1 MAVVLIF
8 VFTIIFIALSV
19 PIGISIGLSTLLAMM
34 MTGNVGTAL
43 IAQKAFTGVDS
54 FTLLAIPL
62 FILSGQLM
70 TYGGIS
76 KRLVK
81 VADDL
86 IGFVTGGNAMVT
98 TVACM
103 FFSAISGSAPA
114 TASAI
119 GSFMIPEMK
128 KRNYSGGF
136 ACAITACAGSIG
148 VIIPPSVAFVIYGN
162 AVGVS
167 ITDLFVAG
175 IIPGILVGVGLMV
188 VSHFVCKKNGWMGNP
203 ERACLR
209 QFLIDLKDAF
219 WAILMPVIML
229 GGIYAGGFT
238 PTEAAVIS
246 VVYAFFVSMFIYREL
261 TWKQLIDACIS
272 TALING
278 ATSFMIALSA
288 SFANY
293 LTMQQVAAKAVN
305 FIGGLNVNKVFVFML
320 VLLLLLFVGCFID
333 SISSTVIL
341 APILLPIMQSYG
353 MGGVQF
359 GIMMTIALC
368 VGFVTPP
375 YGCNLFVASGIGKTP
390 LEETAKA
397 SIPMIASMLFIT
409 LCVMFIEPL
418 SMMFLS

>member
-8 VFTIIFIALSV
+8 VFTIVFIALSV

-62 FILSGQLM
+62 FILSGQHM

-86 IGFVTGGNAMVT
+86 IGFVTGGYAMVT

-175 IIPGILVGVGLMV
+175 VIPGILVGVGLMV

-229 GGIYAGGFT
+229 GGIYAGVFT

>member
-1 MAVVLIF
+1 
-8 VFTIIFIALSV
+8 
-19 PIGISIGLSTLLAMM
+19 MM

-86 IGFVTGGNAMVT
+86 IGFVTGGYAMVT

-175 IIPGILVGVGLMV
+175 VIPGILVGVGLMV

-229 GGIYAGGFT
+229 GGIYAGVFT

>member
-1 MAVVLIF
+1 MVVALIF
-8 VFTIIFIALSV
+8 ILTVLFIALSL
-19 PIGISIGLSTLLAMM
+19 PIGISIGLSTLLTMQL
-34 MTGNVGTAL
+34 TGNVNTAL
-43 IAQKAFTGVDS
+43 IAQKAFSGVDS

-62 FILSGQLM
+62 FILGGQLM

-76 KRLVK
+76 KRLVR

-86 IGFVTGGNAMVT
+86 IGFVTGGYAMVT

-128 KRNYSGGF
+128 KKNYSGGF

-175 IIPGILVGVGLMV
+175 VVPGILVGLGLML
-188 VSHFVCKKNGWMGNP
+188 VSHFVCKKNGWMGNT
-203 ERACLR
+203 ERASLKQILADC
-209 QFLIDLKDAF
+209 KDAI

-229 GGIYAGGFT
+229 GGIYAGIFT
-238 PTEAAVIS
+238 PTEAAVVS
-246 VVYAFFVSMFIYREL
+246 VVYAFLVSKFIYHEL
-261 TWKQLIDACIS
+261 TWKQLMDACLS

-305 FIGGLNVNKVFVFML
+305 FIGGLNVNGVVIGL
-320 VLLLLLFVGCFID
+320 IVLMLLLFVGCFID

-353 MGGVQF
+353 MSGVQF

-397 SIPMIASMLFIT
+397 AVPLIFSMLVVT
-409 LCVMFIEPL
+409 LMVMFIKPL
-418 SMMFLS
+418 TMMFL

>member
-8 VFTIIFIALSV
+8 VFTIVFIALSV

-86 IGFVTGGNAMVT
+86 IGFVTGGYEMVT

-175 IIPGILVGVGLMV
+175 VIPGILVGIGLMV

-229 GGIYAGGFT
+229 GGIYAGVFT

-246 VVYAFFVSMFIYREL
+246 VVYAFLVSMFIYREL

>member
-8 VFTIIFIALSV
+8 VFTIVFIALSV

-86 IGFVTGGNAMVT
+86 IGFVTGGYAMVT

-175 IIPGILVGVGLMV
+175 VIPGILVGVGLMV

-229 GGIYAGGFT
+229 GGIYAGVFT

-261 TWKQLIDACIS
+261 TWKQLIDSCIS

>member
-8 VFTIIFIALSV
+8 VFTIVFIALSV

-86 IGFVTGGNAMVT
+86 IGFVTGGYAMVT

-175 IIPGILVGVGLMV
+175 VIPGILVGVGLMV

-229 GGIYAGGFT
+229 GGIYAGVFT

-293 LTMQQVAAKAVN
+293 LTM
-305 FIGGLNVNKVFVFML
+305 
-320 VLLLLLFVGCFID
+320 
-333 SISSTVIL
+333 
-341 APILLPIMQSYG
+341 
-353 MGGVQF
+353 
-359 GIMMTIALC
+359 
-368 VGFVTPP
+368 
-375 YGCNLFVASGIGKTP
+375 
-390 LEETAKA
+390 
-397 SIPMIASMLFIT
+397 
-409 LCVMFIEPL
+409 
-418 SMMFLS
+418 

>member
-8 VFTIIFIALSV
+8 VFTIVFIALSV

-86 IGFVTGGNAMVT
+86 IGFVTGGYAMVT

-175 IIPGILVGVGLMV
+175 VIPGILVGIGLMV

-229 GGIYAGGFT
+229 GGIYAGVFT

-246 VVYAFFVSMFIYREL
+246 VVYAFLVSMFIYREL

>member
-1 MAVVLIF
+1 MVVALIF
-8 VFTIIFIALSV
+8 ILTVVFIALSL
-19 PIGISIGLSTLLAMM
+19 PIGVSIGLSTLISMQV
-34 MTGNVGTAL
+34 TGSVGTAI
-43 IAQKAFTGVDS
+43 IAQKAFAGVDS

-62 FILSGQLM
+62 FILGGQLM

-76 KRLVK
+76 RRLVR
-81 VADDL
+81 VADDF
-86 IGFVTGGNAMVT
+86 IGFVTGGYAMVT

-128 KRNYSGGF
+128 KKKYSGGF

-175 IIPGILVGVGLMV
+175 VIPGILVGVGLMI
-188 VSHFVCKKNGWMGNP
+188 VSHFICKKNGWMGNA
-203 ERACLR
+203 ERASARQILR
-209 QFLIDLKDAF
+209 DLKDAV

-229 GGIYAGGFT
+229 GGIYAGIFT
-238 PTEAAVIS
+238 PTEAAVVS
-246 VVYAFFVSMFIYREL
+246 VVYAFLVSKFIYREL
-261 TWKQLIDACIS
+261 TWKQLVDACLS

-288 SFANY
+288 AFANY
-293 LTMQQVAAKAVN
+293 LTMQQVAAKAVA
-305 FIGGLNVNKVFVFML
+305 FIGGLNVNGVLITLIVL
-320 VLLLLLFVGCFID
+320 VLLLFVGCFID
-333 SISSTVIL
+333 SVSSTVIL
-341 APILLPIMQSYG
+341 APILLPIMESCG
-353 MGGVQF
+353 MSGVQF

-397 SIPMIASMLFIT
+397 ALPLIGSMLVVTLMTAFIKSLT
-409 LCVMFIEPL
+409 ML
-418 SMMFLS
+418 FL

>member
-1 MAVVLIF
+1 MVVALIF
-8 VFTIIFIALSV
+8 VLTIVFIALSV
-19 PIGISIGLSTLLAMM
+19 PIGVSIGLSTLITMSV
-34 MTGNVGTAL
+34 TGNVGTAL

-81 VADDL
+81 VADDV
-86 IGFVTGGNAMVT
+86 IGFVTGGYAMVT

-167 ITDLFVAG
+167 ITELFVAG
-175 IIPGILVGVGLMV
+175 VIPGIMVGVGLMI

-203 ERACLR
+203 ERATLR
-209 QFLIDLKDAF
+209 QFLRDLKDAF

-229 GGIYAGGFT
+229 GGIYAGIFT

-246 VVYAFFVSMFIYREL
+246 VVYAFIVSMLIYREL
-261 TWKQLIDACIS
+261 TWKQLIDACMS

-293 LTMQQVAAKAVN
+293 LTMQQVAAKAVS
-305 FIGGLNVNKVFVFML
+305 FIGGLNINKVFVFML

-397 SIPMIASMLFIT
+397 SIPMLASMLVVT
-409 LCVMFIEPL
+409 LLVMFIEPL

>member
-1 MAVVLIF
+1 MAVALIF
-8 VFTIIFIALSV
+8 VFTIVFIALSV

-86 IGFVTGGNAMVT
+86 IGFVTGGYAMVT

-175 IIPGILVGVGLMV
+175 VIPGILVGVGLMV

-229 GGIYAGGFT
+229 GGIYAGVFT

>member
-1 MAVVLIF
+1 M
-8 VFTIIFIALSV
+8 
-19 PIGISIGLSTLLAMM
+19 
-34 MTGNVGTAL
+34 
-43 IAQKAFTGVDS
+43 
-54 FTLLAIPL
+54 
-62 FILSGQLM
+62 
-70 TYGGIS
+70 
-76 KRLVK
+76 
-81 VADDL
+81 
-86 IGFVTGGNAMVT
+86 
-98 TVACM
+98 
-103 FFSAISGSAPA
+103 
-114 TASAI
+114 
-119 GSFMIPEMK
+119 
-128 KRNYSGGF
+128 
-136 ACAITACAGSIG
+136 
-148 VIIPPSVAFVIYGN
+148 
-162 AVGVS
+162 
-167 ITDLFVAG
+167 
-175 IIPGILVGVGLMV
+175 
-188 VSHFVCKKNGWMGNP
+188 
-203 ERACLR
+203 
-209 QFLIDLKDAF
+209 IDLKDAF

-229 GGIYAGGFT
+229 GGIYAGVFT

>member
-1 MAVVLIF
+1 MVVALIF
-8 VFTIIFIALSV
+8 ILTIVFIALSL
-19 PIGISIGLSTLLAMM
+19 PIGISIGLSTLITMQ

-43 IAQKAFTGVDS
+43 IAQKAFAGVDS

-81 VADDL
+81 VADDFV
-86 IGFVTGGNAMVT
+86 GFVTGGYAMVT
-98 TVACM
+98 TLACM

-128 KRNYSGGF
+128 KQKYSGGF

-167 ITDLFVAG
+167 ITELFVSG
-175 IIPGILVGVGLMV
+175 FVPGILVGLGLMI
-188 VSHFVCKKNGWMGNP
+188 VSHFVCKKNGWMGNS
-203 ERACLR
+203 ERANFH
-209 QFLIDLKDAF
+209 QILKDIKDAV

-229 GGIYAGGFT
+229 GGIYTGIFT
-238 PTEAAVIS
+238 PTEAAVVS
-246 VVYAFFVSMFIYREL
+246 VVYAFVVSKFIYREL
-261 TWKQLIDACIS
+261 TWKQLIDACLS

-278 ATSFMIALSA
+278 ATSFMIALSS
-288 SFANY
+288 SFASY

-305 FIGGLNVNKVFVFML
+305 FIGSLNLNSVLISLV

-341 APILLPIMQSYG
+341 APILLPIMQTCG
-353 MGGVQF
+353 MSGVQF
-359 GIMMTIALC
+359 GIVMTIALC
-368 VGFVTPP
+368 IGFVTPP

-390 LEETAKA
+390 IEETAA
-397 SIPMIASMLFIT
+397 AAMPLIGSMLVVCLLT
-409 LCVMFIEPL
+409 MFIKPL
-418 SMMFLS
+418 TMMFL

>member
-8 VFTIIFIALSV
+8 VFTIVFIALSV

-86 IGFVTGGNAMVT
+86 IGFVTGGYAMVT

-175 IIPGILVGVGLMV
+175 VIPGILVGVGLMV

-229 GGIYAGGFT
+229 GGIYAGVFT

-272 TALING
+272 TAFING

>member
-8 VFTIIFIALSV
+8 VFTIVFIALSV

-86 IGFVTGGNAMVT
+86 IGFVTGGYAMVT

-175 IIPGILVGVGLMV
+175 VIPGILVGVGLMV

-229 GGIYAGGFT
+229 GGIYAGVFT

-409 LCVMFIEPL
+409 LCDVY
-418 SMMFLS
+418 